1 MICHVGAGT
10 LIRDGDVV
18 GIFDLDG
25 EVTTAMTAEFLRAAE
40 KKKRTVSASADIPRA
55 FVLAADGEKEN
66 VILTRLSTPAVA
78 KRIGEGVAGEITT
91 ELNERHGL

>member
-10 LIRDGDVV
+10 LVADGEVV

-25 EVTTAMTAEFLRAAE
+25 EVTTATTSEFLKNAE
-40 KKKRTVSASADIPRA
+40 KNKRTVSASADIPRA
-55 FVLAADGEKEN
+55 FVLVSDGKKEE

-78 KRIGEGVAGEITT
+78 KRIEAGVGGEF
-91 ELNERHGL
+91 